1 VYTFETQMKKYG
13 IDSWWKRRLL
23 KKMLK
28 HDVPAISAAEAK
40 EIMDEKTFLDSREKE
55 EYEVSHL
62 PKAMFVGFN
71 DFNISCVEKI
81 KKDALIIVYCS
92 VGLRSEKITRLL
104 VKEGYRNVQNLYGG
118 IFEWKNQ
125 GHEIVDITELP
136 TDKIHAFN
144 KKFSMWIK
152 KGEKVF

>member
-1 VYTFETQMKKYG
+1 MKKYG

-28 HDVPAISAAEAK
+28 HDVPAVSIAEAHK
-40 EIMDEKTFLDSREKE
+40 VMSEKIFLDSRETE

-62 PKAMFVGFN
+62 PKATFVGFN
-71 DFNISCVEKI
+71 DFNISSVEKI
-81 KKDALIIVYCS
+81 KKDAAIIVYCS

-104 VKEGYRNVQNLYGG
+104 ISEGYSNVQNLYGG

-125 GHEIVDITELP
+125 GHEIVDAAESPTE
-136 TDKIHAFN
+136 KIHAFN
-144 KKFSMWIK
+144 KKFGMWIK